1 MTRRLLAF
9 VAAAAAV
16 TAAAP
21 AHAAIFPVCAT
32 RILHSDAS
40 ATSSCRAGYSPQV
53 SGATVFRVLT
63 VEVAAG
69 AVRATVTCG
78 YGTYAHTASEVF
90 YASAAPQSVMTVEDD
105 GQTCRNELV
114 SYAENSTAV
123 AVSTWT
129 YQFIGPVA

>member
-1 MTRRLLAF
+1 MTRRLLAL
-9 VAAAAAV
+9 AAAAAALTV
-16 TAAAP
+16 AAP
-21 AHAAIFPVCAT
+21 AQAAIFPVCAV
-32 RILHSDAS
+32 RILHSDAG

-78 YGTYAHTASEVF
+78 YGAYAHTTSEVL
-90 YASAAPQSVMTVEDD
+90 YASPAPQSIMTVEDAS
-105 GQTCRNELV
+105 QTCRNELV
-114 SYAENSTAV
+114 SYAENTTAA